1 MQPDG
6 SVLFKKEMGLEALLA
21 SIRVN
26 PRDWRQ
32 LCLCGQKG
40 TLVELRLAAASRDR
54 AEQQTY
60 KVTPVPHAGPQ
71 PLLMGMSSRPT
82 R

>member
-1 MQPDG
+1 MWACVQPDG
-6 SVLFKKEMGLEALLA
+6 SVLLKKELGAEALLA

-26 PRDWRQ
+26 PRDARH

-40 TLVELRLAAASRDR
+40 TLVEMRLAAASRDK

-60 KVTPVPHAGPQ
+60 KVGA
-71 PLLMGMSSRPT
+71 
-82 R
+82 